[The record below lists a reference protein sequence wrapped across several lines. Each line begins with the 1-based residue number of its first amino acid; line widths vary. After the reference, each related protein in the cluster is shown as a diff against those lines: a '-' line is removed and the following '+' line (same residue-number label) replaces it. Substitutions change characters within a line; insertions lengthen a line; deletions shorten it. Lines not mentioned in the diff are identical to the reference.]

1 MILTWVRND
10 ILLIGIVFC
19 NKWLLPELSI
29 VCFLPFFM
37 FIGRAHTDE
46 MCILYMMYY
55 TGSESNAIYRECFGE
70 ANKDLKQSLPLD
82 SDAILP
88 PLPP

>member
-1 MILTWVRND
+1 
-10 ILLIGIVFC
+10 
-19 NKWLLPELSI
+19 
-29 VCFLPFFM
+29 M